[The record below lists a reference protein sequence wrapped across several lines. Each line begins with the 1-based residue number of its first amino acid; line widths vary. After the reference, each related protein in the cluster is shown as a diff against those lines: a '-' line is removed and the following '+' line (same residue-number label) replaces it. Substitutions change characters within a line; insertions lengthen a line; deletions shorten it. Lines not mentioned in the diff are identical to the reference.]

1 MSCAGCYRPGVDG
14 FCPKCRRKLFD
25 GKGVPAVLSFEAP
38 KADNLQAY
46 QEKTKRLSISGV
58 QLKYSLRLEH
68 KELVLTETKG
78 QYILKPIPPSR
89 QIILPDEAPENEHLT
104 MQIAEQVFAIQTAPN
119 AFCRFADG
127 EPAYITRRF
136 DVRHDGTKYQQEDF
150 AQISGR
156 TKKTHGENFK
166 YNGTYEELGLLI
178 KRHVAAFVPVLERF
192 YKLVVFNYVFSNGD
206 AHLRNFS
213 LNRTEDGDYI
223 LSPAYDLMCTVLHTP
238 QESDTALDLYEGDMR
253 DDFFGRY
260 GYYGR
265 PHFEE
270 LARRIGVLP
279 QRSAGIINGL
289 LSESEAV
296 KGLIHQSYL
305 SDATKEKYLH
315 YYLDKVRR
323 FEVR

>member
-14 FCPKCRRKLFD
+14 FCAKCRRKLFD

-38 KADNLQAY
+38 NADNLQAY

-119 AFCRFADG
+119 ALCRFADG
-127 EPAYITRRF
+127 APAYITRRF

-156 TKKTHGENFK
+156 TKKTHGENFR
-166 YNGTYEELGLLI
+166 YDGTYEELGLLI
-178 KRHVAAFVPVLERF
+178 KKYVAAFVPVLERF
-192 YKLVVFNYVFSNGD
+192 YKLVVLNYVFSNGD

-213 LNRTEDGDYI
+213 LIRTADGDYV

-270 LARRIGVLP
+270 LAKRIGVLP
-279 QRSAGIINGL
+279 QRAAGIINGL
-289 LSESEAV
+289 LSQSEAV